1 MTMTRDIDS
10 LTNSVMMAFEKE
22 MRKNGIAAK
31 FHPHYDGNRKL
42 IRGMIAMMMA
52 TAPEGAP
59 NDAGK
64 EVPVLPEAHR
74 GQ

>member
-1 MTMTRDIDS
+1 MTMTNDLDS
-10 LTNSVMMAFEKE
+10 LTNSVMMEFEKV
-22 MRKNGIAAK
+22 MRKNGVAAR

-52 TAPEGAP
+52 QS
-59 NDAGK
+59 AG
-64 EVPVLPEAHR
+64 ENSNVTGREIPVLSEAHR